1 VDGGSR
7 IEDGVRAPH
16 KHRETME
23 NETEEKKGWRRWLVR
38 ALFESALI
46 ILSII
51 AALAVNEWR
60 DQRELESHVRRARVA
75 FAQEIQAN
83 SGTLL
88 DEKTGLP
95 YHRRLWKRYQEL
107 GAKPVITVDDLRPL
121 YEEFPHGINMLRL
134 RDAVWRSLSGS
145 DLLRRLDQHDLF
157 LLAEIYRQQEE
168 IDDFN
173 RAMYN
178 AWRQVD
184 SEAESPG
191 YIKDGVRSTRAYLAD
206 IIAAEERLKKL
217 YETAAGQFGRA
228 EEK

>member
-1 VDGGSR
+1 
-7 IEDGVRAPH
+7 
-16 KHRETME
+16 ME

-60 DQRELESHVRRARVA
+60 DTRELQSQVRRARVA

-83 SGTLL
+83 RETLL
-88 DEKTGLP
+88 SEQTGLP
-95 YHRRLWKRYQEL
+95 YHKRLWQRYQDL
-107 GAKPVITVDDLRPL
+107 GTKPVITIEDLEPI
-121 YEEFPHGINMLRL
+121 YQEFPTGVHMLRL
-134 RDAVWRSLSGS
+134 RDAVWRSFSGS
-145 DLLRRLDQHDLF
+145 DLLRRLEQRDLF

-173 RAMYN
+173 QAMYA
-178 AWRQVD
+178 AWRQMD
-184 SEAESPG
+184 SQAESPG

-206 IIAAEERLKKL
+206 IIAAEGRLKKL
-217 YETAAGQFGRA
+217 YETAAAQFGGA

>member
-1 VDGGSR
+1 M
-7 IEDGVRAPH
+7 EDE
-16 KHRETME
+16 KETK
-23 NETEEKKGWRRWLVR
+23 TGWRRWLVR

-51 AALAVNEWR
+51 AALGVNEWR
-60 DQRELESHVRRARVA
+60 DQRELEAQVRQARVA
-75 FAQEIQAN
+75 FTREIKAN
-83 SGTLL
+83 HDTLL

-95 YHRRLWKRYQEL
+95 YHQRLWQSYQEL
-107 GAKPVITVDDLRPL
+107 GAKPVVTGDDLRL
-121 YEEFPHGINMLRL
+121 FYQQFPHGINMLRL

-145 DLLRRLDQHDLF
+145 DLLRRLDQQDLF

-173 RAMYN
+173 RAMYA

-184 SEAESPG
+184 SNAESPG

-206 IIAAEERLKKL
+206 IIAAETRLRKL
-217 YETAAGQFGRA
+217 YENAAERFGRSA
-228 EEK
+228 ET